1 MMLTNQSENSYG
13 SNQEKRWD
21 QRAFQFNRN
30 QLSEVQVIPESIVN
44 YLGQNY
50 ADIKTVMDV
59 GGGSG
64 RYALLFGNQAKNV
77 LMTDISSNMLAYA
90 RENAALKGL
99 NNIEFLKL
107 DWGDCTQ
114 GVNVKKK
121 YDLVFSSMC
130 PATQSVEGINR
141 MMQFSPKYC
150 AINQYILSTD
160 SLKAFIRKDMEAY
173 YLKKGKKLEHQ
184 RDPHNN
190 REFVQ
195 RLFDDLWSRGYSP
208 EIKLFSEE
216 KRIEMTI
223 AQAREKYVD
232 HIEMSSEEKRI
243 QYDAIER
250 YSQEGVCKI
259 AKKTITSL
267 IIWKLEKE
275 LANEK
280 V

>member
-1 MMLTNQSENSYG
+1 MMSTNQLKKSYG

-30 QLSEVQVIPESIVN
+30 QLNEIQVIPESIVN

-64 RYALLFGNQAKNV
+64 RYALLFGNQMAKV

-90 RENAALKGL
+90 YENAESEGLK
-99 NNIEFLKL
+99 NIEFLKL
-107 DWGDCTQ
+107 DWGDPTQ
-114 GVNVKKK
+114 GVNVQEK

-130 PATQSVEGINR
+130 PATQSVEGVDK
-141 MMQFSPKYC
+141 MMQFSKKYC

-160 SLKAFIRKDMEAY
+160 SLKAFIRKDKADY
-173 YLKKGKKLEHQ
+173 YLKMGRKLEHQ

-195 RLFDDLWSRGYSP
+195 RLFNDLWSRGYSP
-208 EIKLFSEE
+208 EIKLFSED
-216 KRIEMTI
+216 KRIEMTT
-223 AQAREKYVD
+223 AQARERYVD
-232 HIEMSSEEKRI
+232 HIEMTSEEKHI
-243 QYDAIER
+243 QYNAIEK
-250 YSQEGVCKI
+250 YSQNGVCKI
-259 AKKTITSL
+259 DKKTITS
-267 IIWKLEKE
+267 IVIWKLEKE
-275 LANEK
+275 LPHEK